1 MGRGT
6 TSAAAHLETG
16 GADYGATKR
25 VNVCRSMWRG
35 RVRAA
40 TATGAFDGA
49 PYGATKRV
57 GCVPKWRGGGMRGLP
72 LGPSVELPMGPR
84 NV

>member
-6 TSAAAHLETG
+6 TLASAHLEIG

-35 RVRAA
+35 RVRAV
-40 TATGAFDGA
+40 TATGALGGA

-57 GCVPKWRGGGMRGLP
+57 RGVPKWGGARMLTQPR
-72 LGPSVELPMGPR
+72 GPSLEFPMGPR

>member
-6 TSAAAHLETG
+6 TLASAPLEIG

-35 RVRAA
+35 RVRAV
-40 TATGAFDGA
+40 TATGALGGA

-57 GCVPKWRGGGMRGLP
+57 RGVPKWARWCHAVAPIETVVGAL
-72 LGPSVELPMGPR
+72 
-84 NV
+84 